1 MRLALALLLV
11 GGCMRTYSDP
21 PPDPGYPGGGWG
33 SGYGGSGGT
42 SGYGCHADTDCSA
55 SGEVCARSGECLP
68 AAEVKIVHVNWTL
81 LGQPAGT
88 DTCATSP
95 HLELTFLDSS
105 DGAQFGFAPLPCVE
119 GKFTV
124 DKLPTWYTTVD
135 LAKEGDYSAG
145 VRAQF
150 DANGNATLDL
160 PY

>member
-21 PPDPGYPGGGWG
+21 PPDPGYPGGGGWG

-42 SGYGCHADTDCSA
+42 SGYGCHADTDCN
-55 SGEVCARSGECLP
+55 GEVCARDGQCLP

-95 HLELTFLDSS
+95 HLELTFMDSS
-105 DGAQFGFAPLPCVE
+105 NGSQFGFAPLPCVE

-124 DKLPTWYTTVD
+124 DKLPTWYTSVE
-135 LAKEGDYSAG
+135 LSKEGDYSGG
-145 VRAQF
+145 VRGEF
-150 DANGNATLDL
+150 DATGNATLDL